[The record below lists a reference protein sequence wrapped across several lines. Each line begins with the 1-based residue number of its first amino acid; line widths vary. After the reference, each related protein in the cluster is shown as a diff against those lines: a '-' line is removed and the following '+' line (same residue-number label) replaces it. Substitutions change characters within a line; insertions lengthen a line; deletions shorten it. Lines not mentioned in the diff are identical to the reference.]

1 MSTGRLS
8 PRPRVGLSLLP
19 ALLSLLA
26 SSAAWGQASRTWVS
40 SGGDDINPCSRSAPC
55 KTFAGTFVK
64 TATGGEMD
72 VLDPGGF
79 GGLNVTR
86 SITVDGGPN
95 AGGILSAGVH
105 GIFVNAP
112 GAVVILRNLVIQ
124 GAGTGL
130 DGIRIFAASQ
140 VHVENC
146 TLMGFTGSGIHVLPD
161 AGAVQL
167 FVRNSSINGASS
179 KPPAAPTDMT
189 AGIHIESGS
198 AVIDHVQAA
207 SAITGVGVLG
217 TAQVTAHDLTLAGNT
232 GEGIHATGSAKV
244 TLERGVVAQNGT
256 GIKADAPA
264 LVRISDVMVG
274 HNQGKGLDGNVAS
287 YGNNRVAAGN
297 GTDGSPATLLP
308 QN

>member
-1 MSTGRLS
+1 MSTARRSPCHRLN
-8 PRPRVGLSLLP
+8 RSLLP
-19 ALLSLLA
+19 ALLCLLA

-40 SGGDDINPCSRSAPC
+40 GVGDDVNPCSRTAPC
-55 KTFAGTFVK
+55 KTFAGAFAK
-64 TATGGEMD
+64 TAPGGELD
-72 VLDPGGF
+72 ALDPGGF
-79 GGLNVTR
+79 GTLTINK
-86 SITVDGGPN
+86 SITMDGGPN
-95 AGGILSAGVH
+95 AGGILNTGTH
-105 GIFVNAP
+105 GIIVNAP

-130 DGIRIFAASQ
+130 DGIRILAASQ
-140 VHVENC
+140 VYVEGC
-146 TLMGFTGSGIHVLPD
+146 SLMGFTGSGIHVLTD

-167 FVRNSSINGASS
+167 FVRNTSINGASS

-189 AGIHIESGS
+189 AGIHVESGS
-198 AVIDHVQAA
+198 AIIDHAQVV
-207 SAITGVGVLG
+207 SAITGLGVLG

-232 GEGIHATGSAKV
+232 GEGVHAVGSAKV

-274 HNQGKGLDGNVAS
+274 HNPGKGLDGNVAS

-297 GTDGSPATLLP
+297 GTDGAPSSTLP